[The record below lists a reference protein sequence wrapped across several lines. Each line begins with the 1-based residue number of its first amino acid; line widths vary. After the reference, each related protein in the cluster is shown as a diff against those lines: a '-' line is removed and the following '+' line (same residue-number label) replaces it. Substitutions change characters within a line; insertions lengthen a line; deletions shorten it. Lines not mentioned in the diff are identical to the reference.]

1 MSDSDISK
9 SSDGLSQ
16 PDGAKHSKK
25 RVGRGKASGQG
36 TYAGK
41 GRKGQK
47 ARSGGGVRPGFE
59 GGQTP
64 LVRRLPRTRGF
75 RNFSR
80 IEYQPINLV
89 TLENR
94 FASGARVDPESLA
107 SLGLIKNVDVAFKIL
122 GAGELE
128 KPLKVTAPR
137 FSRTA
142 KSAIEAAG
150 GSCTETAPPDKKV
163 RNRKHLRQD

>member
-1 MSDSDISK
+1 MTNSDIQK
-9 SSDGLSQ
+9 LSDGLSQ
-16 PDGAKHSKK
+16 PDGAKHSRK

-41 GRKGQK
+41 GLKGQN

-80 IEYQPINLV
+80 VEYQPINLGI
-89 TLENR
+89 LEAR
-94 FASGARVDPESLA
+94 FESGATVDAESLV
-107 SLGLIKNVDVAFKIL
+107 SIGLIKSVDVAFKIL
-122 GAGELE
+122 GTGELE
-128 KPLKVTAPR
+128 KSLNVTAPR
-137 FSRTA
+137 FSRSA
-142 KSAIEAAG
+142 KSAIEDAG
-150 GSCTETAPPDKKV
+150 GSCTETAPAEKKI

>member
-41 GRKGQK
+41 GLKGQK

-122 GAGELE
+122 GAGEL
-128 KPLKVTAPR
+128 
-137 FSRTA
+137 
-142 KSAIEAAG
+142 
-150 GSCTETAPPDKKV
+150 
-163 RNRKHLRQD
+163 

>member
-16 PDGAKHSKK
+16 PDGAKHSKQ

-41 GRKGQK
+41 ALKGQK

-94 FASGARVDPESLA
+94 FASGASVDPESLA
-107 SLGLIKNVDVAFKIL
+107 SLGVI
-122 GAGELE
+122 
-128 KPLKVTAPR
+128 
-137 FSRTA
+137 
-142 KSAIEAAG
+142 
-150 GSCTETAPPDKKV
+150 
-163 RNRKHLRQD
+163 